1 MSELTV
7 ILKGD
12 DRTYKEKFLLYDAYT
27 VSYDNAQIQEC
38 IVKAKANFLGEPES
52 VQIKITLEVV

>member
-12 DRTYKEKFLLYDAYT
+12 ERTYREKFLVYEVYT
-27 VSYDNAQIQEC
+27 VSYDDPQIQTC
-38 IVKAKANFLGEPES
+38 IIKAKANFLGEPES
-52 VQIKITLEVV
+52 VQIKISLEVV